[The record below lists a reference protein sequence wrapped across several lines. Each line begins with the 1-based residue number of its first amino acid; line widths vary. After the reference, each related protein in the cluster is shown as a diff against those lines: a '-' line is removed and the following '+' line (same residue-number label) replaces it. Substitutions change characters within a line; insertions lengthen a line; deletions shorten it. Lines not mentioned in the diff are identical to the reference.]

1 MSETLPRWNLPEVEF
16 VTTDTAT
23 IESEII
29 TQYETL
35 TGRTLAAG
43 DPVRLFLLAIASIII
58 QQRAYINTAAQQNL
72 LSYARGQYLDALGL
86 YMNVTRLEASHAV
99 TTIAFTLSQSLAN
112 DYTIPAGF
120 EVTNGVVT
128 FATDEDLIIPA
139 GETVG
144 TVSATCNA
152 SGGVGN
158 DYLAGQIATIVT
170 PLTFLATAQ
179 NITTTTGGAE
189 VESDADYAE
198 RIRMA
203 PNSFSVAGPAKAYIF
218 HTFSVSSAIIDV
230 SVSSPTPGVVN
241 VYPLLEGGQLP
252 SSEILD
258 EIADYLSADDI
269 RPLTDDVH
277 VLAPETTE
285 YTINVDYWINESDKS
300 RADAIRAAVTEAVN
314 NYKDWQQTKIGRDIT
329 PAQLIANVVN
339 AGAARID
346 AATMQPA
353 AFVHL
358 DPDEIAQCTSVTV
371 TYKGYKDI

>member
-86 YMNVTRLEASHAV
+86 YMNVSRLEASRAV

-230 SVSSPTPGVVN
+230 SVASPTPGVVN

-258 EIADYLSADDI
+258 EIAEHLSADDI

-300 RADAIRAAVTEAVN
+300 RADAIRAAVIEAVN
-314 NYKDWQQTKIGRDIT
+314 TYKDWQQTKIGRDIT

-346 AATMQPA
+346 AATMQPD